1 MNIQINKMSLEDL
14 EIIKDILVS
23 DFDDFWTFNTLKEEL
38 QCYNSHIIVAKNE
51 KNEIIGFAGIKIIL
65 DEADIMNIVV
75 KKNFRRKRYW
85 ICSFRKFNKYIKI
98 FKY

>member
-1 MNIQINKMSLEDL
+1 MNIQISKMSLEDL

-23 DFDDFWTFNTLKEEL
+23 DFDDFWTFNILKEEL
-38 QCYNSHIIVAKNE
+38 QCSNSHIIVAKNE

-65 DEADIMNIVV
+65 DEADLMNIVV

-85 ICSFRKFNKYIKI
+85 ISSFGKFNKYIKI